1 MDRYTVA
8 LPNGRSLTLSASR
21 LRHIARGLGD
31 QLGETTSSQ
40 QEELIVAALR
50 ALPESQ
56 RADALGVILRRFG
69 DKQDIETVA
78 QQCGLTPWRV
88 WQLEESFLKA
98 LAEARAAQPRTIS
111 AQLA

>member
-1 MDRYTVA
+1 MDRYAVA

-31 QLGETTSSQ
+31 QLGEATSSQ
-40 QEELIVAALR
+40 QEELIVEAFR
-50 ALPESQ
+50 RMPEDQ
-56 RADALGVILRRFG
+56 RADALGVVLRRFG
-69 DKQDIETVA
+69 DKQDIESVA

-98 LAEARAAQPRTIS
+98 LAEARAARQRTVS